1 MTSADKYQETY
12 QNISKNIALRLTLTK
27 WLQIYS
33 SYSVAFRAPT
43 LSEMYNDSVH
53 FTIISPLIRK
63 AMMLVGFQI
72 PH

>member
-43 LSEMYNDSVH
+43 FKRNV
-53 FTIISPLIRK
+53 
-63 AMMLVGFQI
+63 
-72 PH
+72 